1 MILPKILI
9 YNERFSLRDF
19 QVNKEGCNKYLFET
33 LRKCEDVVLES
44 EGDLEGQYLSIFN
57 VAYHL
62 CTDMVRSSLP
72 HIKMEEYIRYI
83 GTEAKGGPKKVEA
96 VLCLTRAL
104 TLRHSSSSFRQ
115 HMKESVRKHTG
126 EFYDT
131 FFTLLPAIF
140 HDHYP
145 DFSQLSPVLTEEYL
159 QANRNH
165 LDWGKWTHG
174 YSVNDVW
181 NLLETGCSTKEEKL
195 HVLDAIR
202 EKAVSDGQENVH
214 DKFLDLYAR
223 LHHQDDSNP
232 MADWMEDCSGKRIL
246 ELEAEISRL
255 KSVLAKHGLSCE
267 DTEEGSELMDAS
279 VNDLPAS
286 VKTCF
291 RHPNEFVREKVEVIV
306 KEFYTGQSVNLA
318 MIEVV
323 LFDHGQLQR
332 RNAHR
337 AFVNAL
343 VEWGIL
349 SEDTDVTKV
358 ANGISTKLK
367 RPFPT
372 EGYREWDRYY
382 PNDRNLCEQIGRKL
396 PDSMRY
402 NR

>member
-1 MILPKILI
+1 M
-9 YNERFSLRDF
+9 
-19 QVNKEGCNKYLFET
+19 
-33 LRKCEDVVLES
+33 
-44 EGDLEGQYLSIFN
+44 
-57 VAYHL
+57 
-62 CTDMVRSSLP
+62 
-72 HIKMEEYIRYI
+72 
-83 GTEAKGGPKKVEA
+83 
-96 VLCLTRAL
+96 
-104 TLRHSSSSFRQ
+104 
-115 HMKESVRKHTG
+115 
-126 EFYDT
+126 
-131 FFTLLPAIF
+131 
-140 HDHYP
+140 
-145 DFSQLSPVLTEEYL
+145 
-159 QANRNH
+159 
-165 LDWGKWTHG
+165 
-174 YSVNDVW
+174 
-181 NLLETGCSTKEEKL
+181 
-195 HVLDAIR
+195 LDAIR
-202 EKAVSDGQENVH
+202 EKAASDGQENV
-214 DKFLDLYAR
+214 DEKFQDLYAR

-255 KSVLAKHGLSCE
+255 KRVLAKHGLSCE

-382 PNDRNLCEQIGRKL
+382 PNERNLCEQIGRKL